1 MCSIFGIINS
11 ENSEK
16 RGDIIRRMA
25 LDQHHRGPDDG
36 DFFENEIAAMG
47 HRRLSIIDLS
57 DAARQPMSSS
67 DGKIV
72 LVFNGEIYNYQ
83 ILRKNLIELGHTFR
97 TSSDTECIIH
107 LYEEYGK
114 NGFSQLDGMFAIALY
129 DKEKKQVFLL
139 RDRVGKKP
147 LFYFQNSGTL
157 VFASELSA
165 LKQHDK
171 MPHELDMQS
180 VSDYL
185 SLLYVPCPKTI
196 YKNVFKVNPSEML
209 TFDIDSKTLS
219 SEKYF
224 TPDFRIN
231 YSADFE
237 KSSAQ
242 LRELVFEAV
251 RKRLMSDVPVGVFL
265 SGGVD
270 SSIIA
275 NIMTQLRMPSKTDA
289 FTIGFDDP
297 VYDERDRAR
306 NTAALINQS
315 TDNSLLHHEKIVS
328 SSDFSLIRNLVR
340 HYGEPYADAS
350 MIPTALLSKFTREK
364 VTVALSGDGADEL
377 FAGYDRYYL
386 MSKIR
391 YFNILPY
398 AVRKI
403 IFNIM
408 SNIIPSG
415 NERSSHAR
423 IKRAFDVIST
433 KENQQYYRLLDRCK
447 SDFKNQ
453 LADGIFKE
461 ELQSLKQNS
470 IVELLDNLHT
480 ADAVG
485 KYLEFDRRTYLVG
498 DILTKT
504 DIASMAYSLEL
515 RSPFLDRDIIAFA
528 DTLPFAYKL
537 AGNDKKHILKYAFK
551 DMLPDSIIN
560 GAKKGFGIPVA
571 SYLRTAWKNDAE
583 NILFNSS
590 ALTDCGLFNQNFL
603 REIWQKHQNLQY
615 DYSYQLWTVILFAI
629 FLENEC

>member
-25 LDQHHRGPDDG
+25 LDQRHRGPDDG
-36 DFFENEIAAMG
+36 NFFENEIVALG

-57 DAARQPMSSS
+57 GAARQPMSSS
-67 DGKIV
+67 DGKII

-83 ILRKNLIELGHTFR
+83 TLRQNLIKLGHTFR

-129 DKEKKQVFLL
+129 DKEKNEVCLL

-147 LFYFQNSGTL
+147 LFYFQNDGTL

-171 MPHELDMQS
+171 MLHELDMQS

-196 YKNVFKVNPSEML
+196 YQNVFKVNPSEML
-209 TFDIDSKTLS
+209 TFDIDSGTLS

-275 NIMTQLRMPSKTDA
+275 NIMTQLRMPLKTDA

-297 VYDERDRAR
+297 VYDERDRAN
-306 NTAALINQS
+306 NTAALINQN

-328 SSDFSLIRNLVR
+328 PSDFSLIRDLVR

-391 YFNILPY
+391 CFNILPY

-403 IFNIM
+403 IFSTM
-408 SNIIPSG
+408 ANIIPNG

-423 IKRAFDVIST
+423 IKRAFDVISS

-461 ELQSLKQNS
+461 ELKSLKQNS
-470 IVELLDNLHT
+470 IVELLDNLNT

-485 KYLEFDRRTYLVG
+485 KYLEFDRKTYLVG

-515 RSPFLDRDIIAFA
+515 RIPFLDREVIAFA
-528 DTLPFAYKL
+528 DTLPFEYKL
-537 AGNDKKHILKYAFK
+537 AGNDKKHILKHAFK

-560 GAKKGFGIPVA
+560 GAKKGFGVPVA
-571 SYLRTAWKNDAE
+571 NYLRTAWKNDAE

-590 ALTDCGLFNQNFL
+590 TLTNCGLFNQNFL
-603 REIWQKHQNLQY
+603 REIWQKHQNSQC
-615 DYSYQLWTVILFAI
+615 DYSYQLWTVILFSL